1 MTKDFLKNIYGYS
14 QIKEELFLIQ
24 NWYFNSNNLGDKK
37 KLLPKGLLFF
47 GDPGE
52 GKTLIVREYSKSFN
66 YPIFI
71 IEGNNDNV
79 ENEVISKYDL
89 ARKENNAIIII
100 DELD

>member
-1 MTKDFLKNIYGYS
+1 MIRKHFFLKV
-14 QIKEELFLIQ
+14 F
-24 NWYFNSNNLGDKK
+24 F
-37 KLLPKGLLFF
+37 FF

-79 ENEVISKYDL
+79 ENEVIAKYDL